1 MITEN
6 PDKFGFYTAGNFKTY
21 SKFESLE
28 VAKAT
33 GTLSTWHFND
43 EIFGKLDWT
52 LEPNIDLWELYKQ
65 RAIQI
70 RNSYDYVVLGYSGG
84 SDSDNILKAWLDAGC
99 KIDEILSFNSYKGSD
114 DPQSFMNAEITNV
127 VLPKIQELKAQN
139 VDFIFRSLDMS
150 ELNLEIINKNPQ
162 FEYEY
167 EMNFTLSP
175 NNAAR
180 IFLRERI
187 KDYVDKI
194 ASGKRLC
201 FVWGIDK
208 PPVFFDG
215 QKYYFQFRD
224 VVDTCV
230 NPYVQKKY
238 KQGWYDELFY
248 WSPDAPLIPIKA
260 AHIVKRFVTTCH
272 DSKYYQTKHNLY
284 GYNKT
289 INQYLTDETVKIL
302 IYPKWKPDTF
312 CNGKGS
318 GLIFSDR
325 DSWIWNSNLEQL
337 TRYKSLVYTMV
348 QKSASINWFNKNFVR
363 AHTSNRYY
371 LE

>member
-1 MITEN
+1 MIN
-6 PDKFGFYTAGNFKTY
+6 IHPDKFGFYTVGDYKTY
-21 SKFESLE
+21 SKIE
-28 VAKAT
+28 AIQ
-33 GTLSTWHFND
+33 LSKTTAEPSVWHFND
-43 EIFGKLDWT
+43 EVFSAANWT
-52 LEPNIDLWELYKQ
+52 QDPPIDLLELYKA
-65 RAIQI
+65 RARQI
-70 RNSYDYVVLGYSGG
+70 RDAYDYIVLFYSGG
-84 SDSDNILKAWLDAGC
+84 SDSDNILKAWIDAGC

-127 VLPKIQELKAQN
+127 VLPRIQELKAQN
-139 VDFIFRSLDMS
+139 IDFLFRSLDMS
-150 ELNLEIINKNPQ
+150 ELNLEIINKNSQ

-208 PPVFFDG
+208 PYVFFDG

-260 AHIVKRFVTTCH
+260 AHIIKRFVTTCH
-272 DSKYYQTKHNLY
+272 DSKYYQTKHN
-284 GYNKT
+284 
-289 INQYLTDETVKIL
+289 I
-302 IYPKWKPDTF
+302 
-312 CNGKGS
+312 
-318 GLIFSDR
+318 
-325 DSWIWNSNLEQL
+325 
-337 TRYKSLVYTMV
+337 
-348 QKSASINWFNKNFVR
+348 
-363 AHTSNRYY
+363 
-371 LE
+371 